1 MAPAQLAKASR
12 YQNGFPPSLPKQRP
26 EIPWVTSG
34 YAEKAFSLEE
44 PDKIAV
50 AVYDYEIREYLK
62 DSSLTASPSFCLMM
76 DGPRLI
82 ELKGFEQTVL

>member
-62 DSSLTASPSFCLMM
+62 NFEFDCVAEFLFDDGWPSAH
-76 DGPRLI
+76 RT
-82 ELKGFEQTVL
+82 QRV